1 MINHPLAA
9 GFDSQRLLFKVWLMK
24 KTLLL
29 IVRVLSRL
37 SVILGYSARPVL
49 AVLVVCMLYEVFSR
63 YFLSQPTKWAFDV
76 SYMLNGTIF
85 VLGAGYALYNDDH
98 VKIDFLANRLPVKVK
113 AAVDLILYGFL
124 FSPLILGIAW
134 IATQRAYRA
143 FERGEVEAVSPW
155 APLMW
160 PFYSV
165 ISLGLLVLFLQCI
178 AVTAK
183 KIILINDWEAHKE

>member
-1 MINHPLAA
+1 MINYSLAA
-9 GFDSQRLLFKVWLMK
+9 GLDSQRLFIEVLFMK
-24 KTLLL
+24 KLMFLV
-29 IVRVLSRL
+29 VRVLSRL
-37 SVILGYSARPVL
+37 SIMLGYAARPVL
-49 AVLVVCMLYEVFSR
+49 SVLVVCMLYEVFSR

-85 VLGAGYALYNDDH
+85 VLGAGYALYKDDH
-98 VKIDFLANRLPVKVK
+98 VKIDFLANRLPVKLK
-113 AAVDLILYGFL
+113 AIVDMILYGVL
-124 FSPLILGIAW
+124 FSPLVLGIAW
-134 IATQRAYRA
+134 IAIQRAYRA

-165 ISLGLLVLFLQCI
+165 LALGLLVLFLQCI

-183 KIILINDWEAHKE
+183 KIIEFNDWEAHKE